1 MAMAP
6 AIANANGPFVG
17 AALLETSR
25 GAEDVGEGIGVG
37 VGVVAGG
44 GVTVTGGAVTVLCV
58 TTGMVVKTE
67 DPGRVAVTSEGIVI
81 TSVTP
86 TDVPRVIGT

>member
-25 GAEDVGEGIGVG
+25 GAEDVGDGVG